1 MFIYLLV
8 LFICLF
14 YCILFFVVVVYL
26 IEAAIVDDHITNYLS
41 FKVLMVL
48 CDETI
53 TFSKSA
59 SEHSTLFIKRPDLQK
74 LNIDEN

>member
-1 MFIYLLV
+1 
-8 LFICLF
+8 
-14 YCILFFVVVVYL
+14 
-26 IEAAIVDDHITNYLS
+26 
-41 FKVLMVL
+41 MVL